1 MMHSLILSGLSNLAD
16 GGQFCADTRLVGSDG
31 VSFRV
36 HWPLL
41 LARGVWW
48 AKCVDQDQ
56 ADGEDRVILIPENS
70 RELRQFVDN
79 LYCEYPCHGWSD
91 VEIPQRRLIVETEDG
106 EVVSRVY
113 RSTVKVTGHAEAG
126 TVPLGV
132 VVTPTTTGDS
142 DKAEVS
148 SAVAANSDCITATFC
163 EAELSVLA
171 LAHSLPAAADET
183 APGAGHPEAGTED
196 EVTSFVAANRDE
208 AELTCPVPEWGSG
221 HCLGVEA

>member
-1 MMHSLILSGLSNLAD
+1 MMHNLILSGLSNLAD

-48 AKCVDQDQ
+48 AKCVDQVQ
-56 ADGEDRVILIPENS
+56 EDGDRVIIIPENS

-91 VEIPQRRLIVETEDG
+91 VEIPQLRLIVETEDG

-113 RSTVKVTGHAEAG
+113 RSTVRVTGHAEAG

-163 EAELSVLA
+163 EAEL
-171 LAHSLPAAADET
+171 P
-183 APGAGHPEAGTED
+183 
-196 EVTSFVAANRDE
+196 
-208 AELTCPVPEWGSG
+208 
-221 HCLGVEA
+221 